1 MRDLVIL
8 NRNNLNLKNAMASST
23 TGFEMTR
30 YKIESKTFGPFGP
43 VAAFEVM
50 VLDQNKEEVL
60 MDLKTWRSS
69 LLYKA
74 FQRFTDFDFAHP
86 ERALD
91 VAFALKAMLK
101 HPFADFK
108 TKAFQKLMCG
118 SACNRDE
125 DAGQIILNITALKA
139 LVSAVRPAVEYA
151 YYSKDAELQEFWN
164 EIFVQTGAHYSD
176 GMICGTFGKGP
187 SFVEPS
193 MVQLLQIMPR
203 IQSVFYRVEGKC

>member
-1 MRDLVIL
+1 MRELVIL
-8 NRNNLNLKNAMASST
+8 NRNNLNLKNAMASSAL
-23 TGFEMTR
+23 GSEMTR

-43 VAAFEVM
+43 VASFEIM
-50 VLDQNKEEVL
+50 VLDQNKEDVL

-74 FQRFTDFDFAHP
+74 FQRFTDFDFEHP

-91 VAFALKAMLK
+91 VAFALKALLK

-108 TKAFQKLMCG
+108 TVAFQKLMCG
-118 SACNRDE
+118 SACKRDE
-125 DAGQIILNITALKA
+125 DAGQIILNISGLKA

-151 YYSKDAELQEFWN
+151 YYSEDKELQEFWN
-164 EIFVQTGAHYSD
+164 DIFVQTGARYSD
-176 GMICGTFGKGP
+176 GMISGTFGMGP

-193 MVQLLQIMPR
+193 MTQLLQIMPK
-203 IQSVFYRVEGKC
+203 IESVFYRSEGQC